1 MGSGIRGEALM
12 RFGMLLSQVFERSMD
27 LHQLSDQHK
36 ILDYTLTWAPFSTH
50 VKIFCKCVDTTTV
63 KPVLNGTSI

>member
-1 MGSGIRGEALM
+1 MGSDIRGAALM
-12 RFGMLLSQVFERSMD
+12 RFGKLLSQVFERSMD

-50 VKIFCKCVDTTTV
+50 VKIFCKCVDTN
-63 KPVLNGTSI
+63 LS